1 MGQFRI
7 RRHCSDVIAAR
18 VSALNLEA
26 SEAARTEPTIVCF
39 CGGTRTVAA
48 VNRAPLSSL
57 LVLLS
62 MLSALHGLDALTASH
77 THDASL
83 VLGLDHVISLA
94 AAAHT
99 NTKLSPPQPLF
110 LHCLPIRFT
119 SSAFIFRLVLGGAS
133 RVCLRLL
140 MHLVHTRRT

>member
-1 MGQFRI
+1 MGHSRI
-7 RRHCSDVIAAR
+7 RRHYSDVIAAR

-26 SEAARTEPTIVCF
+26 SEAARTEPTF
-39 CGGTRTVAA
+39 CGRTQAVAA

-57 LVLLS
+57 LVLLP
-62 MLSALHGLDALTASH
+62 MLSALHGLDALIASH

-99 NTKLSPPQPLF
+99 NTKLSPPPPF

-119 SSAFIFRLVLGGAS
+119 SSGLRILPRPLDEPLC
-133 RVCLRLL
+133 VCLRHL
-140 MHLVHTRRT
+140 MHLIYTRRT